1 MAILITFVKIPALTK
16 VLIIRFSSIGD
27 IVLTTPVIRAVKEQL
42 NGAELHFLT
51 KRSFKPVIEGNP
63 HIDKIYA
70 IEKRIGEVMPQ
81 LREEN
86 YDFILD
92 LHKNFRSMGVR
103 FRLRKKTFSF
113 PKLNF
118 EKWLLVRFRL
128 NRLPDIHIVDR
139 YFKAAGPLGVSND
152 GMGLDYYIPGDIEV
166 KTGSIRS
173 FLQDGYVAFVVGAK
187 HNTKALPEE
196 KIIDICK
203 KLNYPVALL
212 GGPADHERGEK
223 VFDAVRND
231 IVNLCGKFDI
241 NVSASF
247 IRQAKVVITHDTGL
261 MHIAA
266 AYNKNIISVWGNTV
280 PEFGMY
286 PYLPE
291 GKGRSEIFEVKGL
304 SCRPCS
310 KIGFDKCPKGHFKC
324 MMQID
329 DDEVVRK
336 VMEMLGRQSALG
348 SRQ

>member
-1 MAILITFVKIPALTK
+1 MTILITFVKILALTK

-42 NGAELHFLT
+42 KGAELHFLT
-51 KRSFKPVIEGNP
+51 KTSFKPVIEGNP

-70 IEKRIGEVMPQ
+70 IEKRIGEVMPR
-81 LREEN
+81 LRDEN

-92 LHKNFRSMGVR
+92 LHKNFRSLGVR
-103 FRLRKKTFSF
+103 LRLRKKTFSF

-128 NRLPDIHIVDR
+128 NRLPDVHIVDR

-152 GMGLDYYIPGDIEV
+152 GRGLDYYIPGNIDID
-166 KTGSIRS
+166 TGTIKS
-173 FLQDGYVAFVVGAK
+173 FLKDGYVAFVVGAK

-196 KIIDICK
+196 KIINICK
-203 KLNYPVALL
+203 KLGYPAVLL

-223 VFDAVRND
+223 VFDAVRDD

-241 NVSASF
+241 NISASL
-247 IRQAKVVITHDTGL
+247 IRQARVVITHDTGL

-266 AYNKNIISVWGNTV
+266 AFNKRIISVWGNTV

-291 GKGRSEIFEVKGL
+291 GKGRSEILEVKGL

-310 KIGFDKCPKGHFKC
+310 KIGFDNCPKGHFKC
-324 MMQID
+324 MMEID
-329 DDEVVRK
+329 EDEIVRK
-336 VMEMLGRQSALG
+336 VKEMMED
-348 SRQ
+348 SR